1 MTTLTKQAETI
12 LAARYVL
19 KDEDGVPIETP
30 DQLFHRVA
38 EYVASAEVA
47 YHTEATIW
55 ADKFYDQMS
64 SLKFLPNSP
73 CLANA
78 GRPDGGLSACFVI
91 PVEDDMGSIMK
102 ALTVQ
107 AFVQKQGGGTGFG
120 FSKLRPE
127 GAQVGKPGSGV
138 ASGPVTFI
146 GMFDAVTNAIK
157 QGGMRRG
164 ANMGMLDVHH
174 PDVRAFIHAKDHG
187 DYINNFNISVL
198 ISDEFMAALA
208 AGGDYDLIDPRTG
221 GNVGQYK
228 AQDIWSEIIASAHS
242 TGDPGVVFIDRV
254 NQSRANPVPSLGPIT
269 ATNPCGEQPLYDWDA
284 CTLGSINLGRFVR
297 YTTFADQIFNRPEG
311 YEIDWHSLKDTVHTS
326 IRFLDNVLDVNCY
339 PVPEIAEMT
348 GKIRRIGLGVM
359 GWADMLIQLGIS
371 YDSDEAVRLGAEV
384 MSFIQDVADKASHEL
399 ALERGNFPAIVES
412 IYHND
417 RCNCNGNHVVAEMRN
432 STRTTIAPT
441 GTISLIAGASS
452 GIEPLFA
459 LAYQHHGLEGQLEG
473 QWIINP
479 YYKDH
484 LDKDHEGWDD
494 DDLVYGCGCELFK
507 TANEIPV
514 ERHVAMQAA
523 FQKHVDNAVSKTI
536 NLNKDAG
543 VEEVEKAYRLA
554 WESGCMGITVYRD
567 GSKGGQPLT
576 AKEEEHSVDLG
587 SNDTLSGADLNVPL
601 VLSGRRIK
609 QVTGYGN
616 LYVNVS
622 EYQGKPW
629 EIFVTIGKAGSDIQ
643 AMSEGLAR
651 LASGLLQKGE
661 RIEEII
667 HQLEHIGGSAIFG
680 FGEQKVRSIPD
691 AIAKALERYKS
702 NGDSV
707 VVDHSSIV
715 VGTVATAKAAISMCP
730 ECGQLSV
737 AHEGGCETCRECG
750 FSAC

>member
-30 DQLFHRVA
+30 DQLFWRVA
-38 EYVASAEVA
+38 HHIASAEGDGWKDDQLVK
-47 YHTEATIW
+47 EIW
-55 ADKFYDQMS
+55 ARKFYDLMS

-78 GRPDGGLSACFVI
+78 GRPNGGLSACFVLPI
-91 PVEDDMGSIMK
+91 EDDMASIMK

-127 GAQVGKPGSGV
+127 GSQVGKHGSGV

-174 PDVRAFIHAKDHG
+174 PDIRAFIKAKDHG

-221 GNVGQYK
+221 AAVGTYN
-228 AQDIWSEIIASAHS
+228 ANDIWNEIIASAHT

-254 NQSRANPVPSLGPIT
+254 NQSRANPVPSLGPIE
-269 ATNPCGEQPLYDWDA
+269 ATNPCGEQPLYPWDA
-284 CTLGSINLGRFVR
+284 CTLGSINLGQFIHWYQGTASTHETPHVD
-297 YTTFADQIFNRPEG
+297 YG
-311 YEIDWHSLKDTVHTS
+311 SLKETVHTS
-326 IRFLDNVLDVNCY
+326 VRFLDNVLDVNCY

-359 GWADMLIQLGIS
+359 GWADMLIQLGIP
-371 YDSDEAVRLGAEV
+371 YDSDEAVTLADEI
-384 MSFIQDVADKASHEL
+384 MKFIKEEADEASNVIASEK
-399 ALERGNFPAIVES
+399 GNFPMWSDSWYNTAFGP
-412 IYHND
+412 Y
-417 RCNCNGNHVVAEMRN
+417 GMPMRN

-536 NLNKDAG
+536 NLPESATLDD
-543 VEEVEKAYRLA
+543 VCLAYLLA

-567 GSKGGQPLT
+567 KSRSGQVLT
-576 AKEEEHSVDLG
+576 K
-587 SNDTLSGADLNVPL
+587 
-601 VLSGRRIK
+601 
-609 QVTGYGN
+609 
-616 LYVNVS
+616 
-622 EYQGKPW
+622 
-629 EIFVTIGKAGSDIQ
+629 
-643 AMSEGLAR
+643 
-651 LASGLLQKGE
+651 
-661 RIEEII
+661 
-667 HQLEHIGGSAIFG
+667 
-680 FGEQKVRSIPD
+680 
-691 AIAKALERYKS
+691 
-702 NGDSV
+702 
-707 VVDHSSIV
+707 
-715 VGTVATAKAAISMCP
+715 
-730 ECGQLSV
+730 
-737 AHEGGCETCRECG
+737 RE
-750 FSAC
+750 